1 MVEKFLQAC
10 CTLLSALMGL
20 ALAAMVVL
28 VFGNVFLRY
37 GFNSGITLSEE
48 LSRWLFVWMT
58 FMGAVVAL
66 KNHGHLGTDML
77 VGKLGPLG
85 RKLCFG
91 LSHLVMLWMCY
102 LLGDGA
108 WTQAMLNLESTS
120 AVMEVS
126 LSWLYAPAVLTAV
139 LGAVIILHELLRL
152 LSGNLGEGEMVTIQ
166 ESEESCAE
174 PRPGERP

>member
-1 MVEKFLQAC
+1 MDKL
-10 CTLLSALMGL
+10 TDRLTHALDVL
-20 ALAAMVVL
+20 CVLCLAAMVVM
-28 VFGNVFLRY
+28 VFGNVVLRY
-37 GFNSGITLSEE
+37 AFNDGITVSEE
-48 LSRWLFVWMT
+48 LSRWLFIWMT
-58 FMGAVVAL
+58 FMGAAVAV
-66 KNHGHLGTDML
+66 KEHGHLGTDML

-108 WTQAMLNLESTS
+108 CTQAMLNLESTS

-152 LSGNLGEGEMVTIQ
+152 LSGNLGEGELVTIQ
-166 ESEESCAE
+166 ESEESSAE

>member
-1 MVEKFLQAC
+1 MDKL
-10 CTLLSALMGL
+10 TDRLTHALDVL
-20 ALAAMVVL
+20 CVLCLAAMVVM
-28 VFGNVFLRY
+28 VFGNVVLRY
-37 GFNSGITLSEE
+37 AFNDGITVSEE
-48 LSRWLFVWMT
+48 LSRWLFIWMT
-58 FMGAVVAL
+58 FMGAAVAV
-66 KNHGHLGTDML
+66 KEHGHLGTDML

-152 LSGNLGEGEMVTIQ
+152 LSGNLGEGELVTIQ
-166 ESEESCAE
+166 ESEESSAE